1 MTLRAVR
8 HTLVNPVDPQANSNP
23 VGAPAWLAGTLVGRF
38 TLLVPLAQG
47 GMAEIWLARQ
57 SGLRGFE
64 KLVVIK
70 RMTRKLA
77 NDPEYL
83 EMFFSEAQLA
93 AGLNHPNVV
102 QIFDLGEHEDTP
114 YIVMEYLD
122 GEDLHSVRRAA
133 QKLGRPMPDAFAA
146 KYIALAAEG
155 LHYAHTR
162 VGHDGRPLQI
172 VHRDVSPQNLVCT
185 MDGGL
190 KVVDFG
196 IAKLAS
202 TATFSGKIKG
212 KLAYMSPEQ
221 ARGEELDARSDV
233 FALGVV
239 MFELL
244 TRTRLTPKLNDLQLL
259 DFMASDE
266 PFDVPSARRED
277 LPGDLEAIISRALAR
292 RREDRFQ
299 SARELQDALESWLV
313 AQKYAVTA
321 NDLRDW
327 LRDVFAAR
335 IVDRR
340 KLIDAALHMDT
351 VSPSAAH
358 DLAKLAQRD
367 STGSRST
374 SASPLRPRKV
384 LPLAIAAGVAIAVIA
399 GGIAFWPK
407 SSTAE
412 PVAETAPL
420 PPPPKPVV
428 VEPPPP
434 APKEEPKVVRQVLII
449 DTVPTGAALTIDGES
464 RGNAPQTIE
473 DLAMGTVTIEAVLD
487 GYARGKR
494 EVTLEQGERV
504 RVELALTALPKRQ
517 PNIVKKTP
525 AAVKAAPG
533 KLSLKTTPWTQVFL
547 GKKKLGDT
555 PLVNVTLPAGTH
567 QLRLV
572 APDTGAKLDIEVEIK
587 SGETTV
593 KKLKL

>member
-1 MTLRAVR
+1 
-8 HTLVNPVDPQANSNP
+8 VDQQANSNP

-47 GMAEIWLARQ
+47 GMAELWLARQ

-133 QKLGRPMPDAFAA
+133 HKQGTAMPDAYAA
-146 KYIALAAEG
+146 KYIALAAQG

-162 VGHDGRPLQI
+162 VGHDGKPLQI
-172 VHRDVSPQNLVCT
+172 VHRDVSPQNLFCT
-185 MDGGL
+185 MEGGL

-202 TATFSGKIKG
+202 TATFSGKLKG

-239 MFELL
+239 LFELL
-244 TRTRLTPKLNDLQLL
+244 TRTRLTPKQHDLQLL
-259 DFMASDE
+259 DFMAGDE
-266 PFDVPSARRED
+266 PFDAPSSRRGD

-292 RREDRFQ
+292 RRDERFQ
-299 SARELQDALESWLV
+299 SAREMQDALESWLV

-327 LRDVFAAR
+327 LRDLFAAR

-367 STGSRST
+367 ATGSRST
-374 SASPLRPRKV
+374 SASPARPRKV
-384 LPLAIAAGVAIAVIA
+384 LPLAIAAGVAVAVI
-399 GGIAFWPK
+399 GGAIAFWPK

-412 PVAETAPL
+412 PVIEAAA
-420 PPPPKPVV
+420 PPPKAVAV
-428 VEPPPP
+428 AALEPP
-434 APKEEPKVVRQVLII
+434 APKEVPRPASQQVLII
-449 DTVPTGAALTIDGES
+449 DTLPTGAELTVDGAPH
-464 RGNAPQTIE
+464 GTAPQTLE
-473 DLAMGTVTIEAVLD
+473 NLPLGTVTVEATLD
-487 GYARGKR
+487 GYAPGKR
-494 EVTLEQGERV
+494 QVTLERMGERV
-504 RVELALTALPKRQ
+504 RVEIALTALPKKALLAA
-517 PNIVKKTP
+517 KKTP
-525 AAVKAAPG
+525 VAKAAPG

-555 PLVNVTLPAGTH
+555 PLVNVTLPAGTQ